1 MLRSQRCSDF
11 WISNVKILE
20 LLHVQYKYQL
30 SNVSLWTKYCFEFWV
45 KIMWPINKKNCN
57 TTCTRYM
64 YLTGQWHIFDIC
76 LIFSWMKI
84 TEVRQD
90 GHLKNKI
97 ILISVVKGTCMK
109 VHVCQNSCWMR
120 FLWQH
125 MICWTSIWK
134 C

>member
-20 LLHVQYKYQL
+20 LLQYKYQL
-30 SNVSLWTKYCFEFWV
+30 TNVSLWTKYCFEFWV

-90 GHLKNKI
+90 GHLINKI

-109 VHVCQNSCWMR
+109 VHVWQNSCWMR
-120 FLWQH
+120 FLWQY